1 MSKNTTLK
9 HLDLT
14 QNKFNSNA
22 MRKWIDILGKTGLL
36 HLDLSS
42 NNIDDDGVQYVVKGL
57 GIH

>member
-9 HLDLT
+9 LLDLT

-42 NNIDDDGVQYVVKGL
+42 NNIDDDGV
-57 GIH
+57 